1 MNRIM
6 VCVTLQNTCEQLI
19 HAAEEVRGDNG
30 ELFVLH
36 VAKTG
41 KSFMGSENDASAL
54 EYLYGVSQKAGADMT
69 VIHSDDVIKTI
80 CDFVDENNIH
90 TAVFGLPGKNDKDNG
105 FISVLE
111 HKLKDKCKIILI
123 QKGE

>member
-1 MNRIM
+1 LNRIM

-19 HAAEEVRGDNG
+19 HAAEEEKG

-41 KSFMGSENDASAL
+41 KSFMGSDNDASAL
-54 EYLYGVSQKAGADMT
+54 EYLYGVSQRAGADMT
-69 VIHSDDVIKTI
+69 VIHSDDVIETI
-80 CDFVDENNIH
+80 CKFVDEKHIH
-90 TAVFGLPGKNDKDNG
+90 TAIFGLPGKNDRDNG